1 MKEISLTRGKVAFVD
16 DEDFAEIS
24 KFKWHFDGSGYA
36 SRDVHRGEKKGKI
49 RMHRFLL
56 GVPDFDKRQ
65 VDHINGN
72 RLDNRRSNLR
82 LVLQSENKL
91 NVRRHRDNKSGFK
104 GVSLHRPTGKWIA
117 FIMARGKHKY
127 LGLFQTPEAAHARYC
142 EAADELHGEFA
153 NHGA

>member
-1 MKEISLTRGKVAFVD
+1 
-16 DEDFAEIS
+16 
-24 KFKWHFDGSGYA
+24 
-36 SRDVHRGEKKGKI
+36 
-49 RMHRFLL
+49 
-56 GVPDFDKRQ
+56 
-65 VDHINGN
+65 
-72 RLDNRRSNLR
+72 